1 MPPDP
6 RVGQA
11 FPQEIAPGI
20 AEDEAKIT
28 GLGEPTEVPAGN
40 YENTVTILDRNPL
53 DGSSGEKVYAR
64 GIGLI
69 VDGSAQ
75 LTSLEAA

>member
-1 MPPDP
+1 MSRD
-6 RVGQA
+6 VLTVCAWG
-11 FPQEIAPGI
+11 EWN

-28 GLGEPTEVPAGN
+28 GVGEPTRVPAGTFDD
-40 YENTVTILDRNPL
+40 TVTILDRNPL

-69 VDGSAQ
+69 VDGAAQ
-75 LTSLEAA
+75 LTRIETSSP